1 MVSKIDMI
9 AIPGERRRFRV
20 LKLKV
25 AGAMVIVVFVSLGVR
40 LVPSTWCSH
49 QAAAWSTE
57 GNERQRRLGLGV
69 ERWIRSGLTEGDFS
83 TGHSHFDGEWLFG
96 SYMMA
101 GMGFGQLA
109 LHEQDSKRR
118 QRHLDAMGLCI
129 DQLLSRR
136 VRRFD
141 RAAWGNDPIDGLDG
155 PGDHAAYL
163 GYLNLVLGL
172 HRRLVPDSRYAA
184 LNDRITRTLARR
196 LARSRLLLLESF
208 PGEVFPVDNGAVVG
222 SIGLHDLATG
232 ADHARLLRR
241 WEARLRRRS
250 VDPVSGLLFQR
261 VHADDGTMADL
272 PRGSGTAL
280 AIYFLSFS
288 HPELSRQLYDALKEQ
303 LADTFLGFGVV
314 REYPDRYSGSPGD
327 IDSGPVVLGYGLSAT
342 GFTLA
347 GSRIHGDRDLS
358 SRLAST
364 VHLFGAPLDRGE
376 SLEFVTGGPLGN
388 AIIFAML
395 TAPTAGLQEKR

>member
-1 MVSKIDMI
+1 M
-9 AIPGERRRFRV
+9 
-20 LKLKV
+20 LKLKLRV
-25 AGAMVIVVFVSLGVR
+25 ARWMVILVVVSLGVR
-40 LVPSTWCSH
+40 LVPSTWCGLM
-49 QAAAWSTE
+49 AAAWSSE
-57 GNERQRRLGLGV
+57 GNERQRRLGQGV
-69 ERWIRSGLTEGDFS
+69 ERWVRSGLTEGDFS

-109 LHEQDSKRR
+109 LHEQDPKRR
-118 QRHLDAMGLCI
+118 QRHLEAMDLCI
-129 DQLLSRR
+129 EQLLSSR

-141 RAAWGNDPIDGLDG
+141 RAAWGSDPIDGLDG

-184 LNDRITRTLARR
+184 LNDRVTRTLVRR

-222 SIGLHDLATG
+222 SLGLYDRATG

-241 WEARLRRRS
+241 WGSRLRRRS
-250 VDPVSGLLFQR
+250 VDPETGLLYQR
-261 VHADDGTMADL
+261 VHAVEGSMVDL

-280 AIYFLSFS
+280 AVYFLSFS
-288 HPELSRQLYDALKEQ
+288 HPKLSRELYGALKAQ
-303 LADTFLGFGVV
+303 LADTFLGFGVIK
-314 REYPDRYSGSPGD
+314 EYPDRYAGAPGD

-342 GFTLA
+342 GFALA
-347 GSRIHGDRDLS
+347 GSRIHDDRDLS

-395 TAPTAGLQEKR
+395 TAR